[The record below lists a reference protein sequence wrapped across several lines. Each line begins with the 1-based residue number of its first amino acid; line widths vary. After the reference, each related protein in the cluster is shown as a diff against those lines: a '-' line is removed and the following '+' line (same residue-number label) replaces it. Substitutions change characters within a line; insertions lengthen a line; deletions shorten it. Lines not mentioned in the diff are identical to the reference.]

1 MNAVQMM
8 NLLIILF
15 IAVMVMNN
23 LWRSVRITSDA
34 TSIGLE
40 TESAVLLKNYRGPK
54 IWNNASVLTTSKP
67 RQEYSIDTKLIG
79 VYTPK
84 CTSQLTSSTPEPD
97 WLSRFPYLALI
108 GAMKGGTKALR
119 SYLGEHPT
127 IATSCGPAD
136 NGKEIHFFDIRAALT
151 DQLNRTELQQAYA
164 VRLEKV
170 CQVSVEAIKADL
182 NLVFMDDSP
191 MYLFYS
197 HKVPQTMLCTVPW
210 TKLVAILRNPVE
222 RAFSHFV
229 FKYEKCTG
237 KTFEEWIDIEFHLME
252 RAGLLALAD
261 GHDSVGELDAWKKYH
276 SAPEMQFKGK
286 QKHTAQC
293 SSFVGRGLYA
303 IQLQHW
309 FAALSAFGR
318 PTTDLMV
325 LSTDSLREQTLQ
337 STYNKLLD
345 FLDLDPHQLKQVS
358 SVHSTNYNNKPILKP
373 ETRKRLEDFYRPY
386 NQRLY
391 KLLCWDTSPWA

>member
-136 NGKEIHFFDIRAALT
+136 NGKEIHFRYSSCLDGPTESNRAAT
-151 DQLNRTELQQAYA
+151 S
-164 VRLEKV
+164 VRRSTRE
-170 CQVSVEAIKADL
+170 
-182 NLVFMDDSP
+182 
-191 MYLFYS
+191 
-197 HKVPQTMLCTVPW
+197 
-210 TKLVAILRNPVE
+210 
-222 RAFSHFV
+222 
-229 FKYEKCTG
+229 
-237 KTFEEWIDIEFHLME
+237 
-252 RAGLLALAD
+252 GLP
-261 GHDSVGELDAWKKYH
+261 S
-276 SAPEMQFKGK
+276 
-286 QKHTAQC
+286 
-293 SSFVGRGLYA
+293 
-303 IQLQHW
+303 
-309 FAALSAFGR
+309 
-318 PTTDLMV
+318 
-325 LSTDSLREQTLQ
+325 
-337 STYNKLLD
+337 
-345 FLDLDPHQLKQVS
+345 
-358 SVHSTNYNNKPILKP
+358 
-373 ETRKRLEDFYRPY
+373 
-386 NQRLY
+386 
-391 KLLCWDTSPWA
+391 